1 MPKYALSG
9 EDPRM
14 GRQTVIFD
22 PEAFVRTAS
31 LFESKREGFSPDA
44 IESLA
49 GDIVRRLA
57 RTTLRQPNLEVHD
70 ISNESLD
77 AFCEVLIKPD
87 PTAALEFIGNRRA
100 EGLTRQGVY
109 LGYIAAAARRLGEGW
124 DEDRLSFLDVTYGTG
139 HLYALMRAL
148 REERRSPSVPMDVRK
163 HALFATVPG
172 EDHGIG
178 VTIAADLFR
187 QEGWEIDLKIDTD
200 HEALLEHVESTRP
213 QIIGLSLSTHRRLD
227 ALVRLVV
234 AVRISIPE
242 VIIGVAPGGDLKADR
257 ILQLVDI
264 DLVFDDART
273 ACAELVRLVEL
284 RG

>member
-1 MPKYALSG
+1 
-9 EDPRM
+9 M

-49 GDIVRRLA
+49 GDIVRHLA
-57 RTTLRQPNLEVHD
+57 RTTLRQPNLEAHD

-187 QEGWEIDLKIDTD
+187 QEGWEIDLKTDTD
-200 HEALLEHVESTRP
+200 HEALLEHVEATRP

-242 VIIGVAPGGDLKADR
+242 VIIGVAPGGDLTGDR
-257 ILQLVDI
+257 IRQLADI
-264 DLVFDDART
+264 DLLFDDAHS

>member
-1 MPKYALSG
+1 
-9 EDPRM
+9 M

-49 GDIVRRLA
+49 GDIVRHLA
-57 RTTLRQPNLEVHD
+57 RTTLRQPNLEAHD

-187 QEGWEIDLKIDTD
+187 QEGWEIDLKTDTD
-200 HEALLEHVESTRP
+200 HEALLEHVEATRP

-264 DLVFDDART
+264 DLVFDDACT